1 LKISLLTRR
10 FKCGGSISNYCSE
23 TIKTINMPD
32 DIMNFDL
39 PVERSSI
46 IKVLGIGG
54 GGNNAVNHMFTKGIR
69 DVNFVVCNTDH
80 QALASS
86 PVPIKVQIGEA
97 LTEGMGAGSQPE
109 KGRKAAMENLE
120 NVMDALGGNTR
131 MVFITTG
138 MGGGTGTGAIP
149 VIAKACKEAG
159 LLTIAVVTIPF
170 KSEGKVRIRYAI
182 DGITELKDHVD
193 SLLVINNEKLRE
205 IYGNQGVST
214 AFAKAD
220 DILTTAVK
228 GIAEII
234 TVAGYIN
241 VDFADVETVMKNSG
255 VAIMGMG
262 TASGENRAI
271 RAIENALASPLLNS
285 NDITGA
291 KSILINISSG
301 LGDLELTMD
310 ELGEITDYMYEVAS
324 DDALIIRGLSQDDT
338 LGENISVIVIATGF
352 EANSIFHPYK
362 PKKPKHIEVLDNKTV
377 IPPQLNP
384 RATEETF
391 TVHEKKSRKSII
403 SDFDEKSQG
412 EFDFGNV
419 PGNNRRDNEDE
430 VFEEEEDRP
439 GATLRKVKQMQ
450 KIMKKEGLSNKTIE
464 ENIETFED
472 VPAYV
477 RRNMLLT
484 SNDKISESKLSKFT
498 LTSDEEEGPVLREN
512 NAYLNDNVD

>member
-1 LKISLLTRR
+1 
-10 FKCGGSISNYCSE
+10 
-23 TIKTINMPD
+23 MPD

-54 GGNNAVNHMFTKGIR
+54 GGNNAVNHMFERGIR
-69 DVNFVVCNTDH
+69 DVNFIVCNTDH

-86 PVPIKVQIGEA
+86 PVPVKVQIGEA

-109 KGRKAAMENLE
+109 KGRKAALENLD
-120 NVMDALGGNTR
+120 NVMEALGGNTR

-220 DILTTAVK
+220 DVVTTAVK

-262 TASGENRAI
+262 TSSGDNRAI

-301 LGDLELTMD
+301 KGDHELTMD

-352 EANSIFHPYK
+352 EANSIFQPYK
-362 PKKPKHIEVLDNKTV
+362 SKKPKQVEMLESKNV
-377 IPPQLNP
+377 IPPVINH
-384 RATEETF
+384 RTNDETF
-391 TVHEKKSRKSII
+391 TVHQKGRKSII
-403 SDFDEKSQG
+403 TDFDEESQG
-412 EFDFGNV
+412 EFNFSTVAGSSD
-419 PGNNRRDNEDE
+419 NRPAEEDII
-430 VFEEEEDRP
+430 EEEKDKS

-450 KIMKKEGLSNKTIE
+450 KILKKEGLSNKTIE
-464 ENIETFED
+464 DNIETFED

-477 RRNMLLT
+477 RRNMLLGT
-484 SNDKISESKLSKFT
+484 HDKASDSKLSKFT
-498 LTSDEEEGPVLREN
+498 LTDDDEEGPVLREN

>member
-1 LKISLLTRR
+1 MT
-10 FKCGGSISNYCSE
+10 
-23 TIKTINMPD
+23 D

-54 GGNNAVNHMFTKGIR
+54 GGNNAVNHMFEKGIR

-80 QALASS
+80 QALAKS
-86 PVPIKVQIGEA
+86 PVPVKVQIGES
-97 LTEGMGAGSQPE
+97 LTEGRGAGSKPE
-109 KGRKAAMENLE
+109 VGKQAAMENIRE
-120 NVMDALGGNTR
+120 VMDALSGNTK

-149 VIAKACKEAG
+149 VIAKACKDAS
-159 LLTIAVVTIPF
+159 LLTIAVITIPF

-220 DILTTAVK
+220 DVLTTAVK

-262 TASGENRAI
+262 AAAGENRAL

-301 LGDLELTMD
+301 VGENELTMD
-310 ELGEITDYMYEVAS
+310 ELGEITDYMYEAAS
-324 DDALIIRGLSQDDT
+324 EDALIIRGLSQDENLKD
-338 LGENISVIVIATGF
+338 NISVTVIATGF
-352 EANSIFHPYK
+352 PANSIFTPYKRPK
-362 PKKPKHIEVLDNKTV
+362 PKKVELLSINNPVPAHV
-377 IPPQLNP
+377 IP
-384 RATEETF
+384 EKGEDTF
-391 TVHEKKSRKSII
+391 TVHDKTSRSIVT
-403 SDFDEKSQG
+403 SLDEESQG
-412 EFDFGNV
+412 ELDFNLENV
-419 PGNNRRDNEDE
+419 GEINELRGRKTDGDNEE
-430 VFEEEEDRP
+430 KEKPET
-439 GATLRKVKQMQ
+439 TLRKVKHMQ
-450 KIMKKEGLSNKTIE
+450 NLLKKEGLSNKTMK
-464 ENIETFED
+464 ENIDTFED
-472 VPAYV
+472 VPAYI
-477 RRNMLLT
+477 RRNM
-484 SNDKISESKLSKFT
+484 SVGSPENGNESKVSKFT
-498 LTSDEEEGPVLREN
+498 LSSGDDDEPVLREN

>member
-1 LKISLLTRR
+1 MS
-10 FKCGGSISNYCSE
+10 
-23 TIKTINMPD
+23 D

-54 GGNNAVNHMFTKGIR
+54 GGNNAVNHMFEKGIT

-80 QALASS
+80 QALTKSQ
-86 PVPIKVQIGEA
+86 VPIKVQIGES
-97 LTEGMGAGSQPE
+97 LTEGRGAGSKPE
-109 KGRKAAMENLE
+109 IGRQAAIENID
-120 NVMDALGGNTR
+120 NVMDALSGNTK

-149 VIAKACKEAG
+149 VIAKACKDAG

-170 KSEGKVRIRYAI
+170 KSEGKVRIRQAI
-182 DGITELKDHVD
+182 DGVTELKDHVD

-205 IYGNQGVST
+205 IYGNQPVST

-234 TVAGYIN
+234 TVTGYIN
-241 VDFADVETVMKNSG
+241 VDFADVETVMKRSG

-262 TASGENRAI
+262 KAAGENRAI
-271 RAIENALASPLLNS
+271 KAIEHALASPLLNS

-301 LGDLELTMD
+301 TGEHEITMD
-310 ELGEITDYMYEVAS
+310 ELGEITDYMYDAAS
-324 DDALIIRGLSQDDT
+324 DEALIIRGLSKD
-338 LGENISVIVIATGF
+338 ENLIEEISVTVIATGF
-352 EANSIFHPYK
+352 ESNSIFQPYK
-362 PKKPKHIEVLDNKTV
+362 PKRPSKVELLTNKNA
-377 IPPQLNP
+377 IPSRLIPEP
-384 RATEETF
+384 GEDIF
-391 TVHEKKSRKSII
+391 SVHEKGKKTII
-403 SDFDEKSQG
+403 TD
-412 EFDFGNV
+412 
-419 PGNNRRDNEDE
+419 
-430 VFEEEEDRP
+430 FEEESQGVIDFSLEHREEMSEIRNRRVSENDEDSEKP
-439 GATLRKVKQMQ
+439 ETTLKKVKHMQ
-450 KIMKKEGLSNKTIE
+450 NILKREGLSNKTMK
-464 ENIETFED
+464 ENIDTFED

-477 RRNMLLT
+477 RRNLSIGT
-484 SNDKISESKLSKFT
+484 PEGGTESKLSKFT
-498 LTSDEEEGPVLREN
+498 LTSDDDDELVLREN